1 MNRVFGQRNLDWLE
15 ARIREAEAKIV
26 AAKVQLAELES
37 QGTNTSEACR
47 MLAIT
52 TEYLHLL
59 NLRRDAALE
68 KLQKEK
74 PNATSP
80 SKAIT

>member
-26 AAKVQLAELES
+26 AAKVQLAKLES
-37 QGTNTSEACR
+37 QGTNTGEACR

-59 NLRRDAALE
+59 NLRRDAALKKLQTE
-68 KLQKEK
+68 KL
-74 PNATSP
+74 NATSS
-80 SKAIT
+80 SKPIT